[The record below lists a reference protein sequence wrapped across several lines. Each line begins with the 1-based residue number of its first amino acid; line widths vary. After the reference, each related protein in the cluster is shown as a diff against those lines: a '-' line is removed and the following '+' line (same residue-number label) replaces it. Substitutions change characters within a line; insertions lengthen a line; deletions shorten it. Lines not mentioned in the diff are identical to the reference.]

1 MLLHTIDHVF
11 CPLSAED
18 SAFRSKPVSLKQL
31 RKGNCSWDTVKTI
44 VGWVVE
50 TVNLTIHLP
59 PHRIER
65 LWEIL
70 DRIPR
75 SQRHT
80 SVKKWREVLEELRS
94 MSIALPGSRN
104 IFGRL
109 QNALSKGSKTRI
121 DLNKGVHQALD
132 DFRWIAKDLTS
143 GTT

>member
-1 MLLHTIDHVF
+1 MKTI
-11 CPLSAED
+11 LE
-18 SAFRSKPVSLKQL
+18 QL
-31 RKGNCSWDTVKTI
+31 VDTVK
-44 VGWVVE
+44 
-50 TVNLTIHLP
+50 LTIRLS
-59 PHRIER
+59 PHWIER

-132 DFRWIAKDLTS
+132 DFRWIAKDLRS
-143 GTT
+143 RPM